1 MGRLNCRKLR
11 GLALGLVILLSF
23 QPQAA
28 VPMRTSVFGRCFRRA
43 YGPRTFAR
51 RQTKV
56 MLRNGGSVS
65 QPAKPEGMG
74 VKDGV
79 AVIAGSALG
88 GGFLALPLV
97 TAPLG
102 LTPSL
107 VGLGIAWAFIAA
119 LCSVYA
125 EVSAQTLQDKAAEVR
140 NKERLLVEDEGG
152 IRRKISTGQNTTQP
166 LGEQSNEQDDIG

>member
-1 MGRLNCRKLR
+1 
-11 GLALGLVILLSF
+11 
-23 QPQAA
+23 
-28 VPMRTSVFGRCFRRA
+28 
-43 YGPRTFAR
+43 
-51 RQTKV
+51 
-56 MLRNGGSVS
+56 
-65 QPAKPEGMG
+65 MG

-119 LCSVYA
+119 LCTVYA
-125 EVSAQTLQDKAAEVR
+125 EVSAQTLQDKAAEAVADR
-140 NKERLLVEDEGG
+140 KDRLLAEDEGG
-152 IRRKISTGQNTTQP
+152 LGVPRGISKSPSCGSKHNGMTW
-166 LGEQSNEQDDIG
+166 